1 MTLPVCHGALDSI
14 HLRETRSGFAGINAA
29 IELRVRLFDGALLRW
44 TFNRN
49 SFCVARHN
57 SLSDYAS
64 KRFRLAGKAVLDFG
78 NPFFAQIDLLGE
90 DAARRGDHFVS
101 FANYDYLGLAN
112 HPKVKAD
119 AAAALERLG
128 VGALASRLVGGER
141 STHRLLEDE
150 LAAFLGTET
159 ALCLVSGY
167 LTNLTAITHLMA
179 GRDAL
184 FIDELSH
191 NSIVSAAKSSGAEV
205 VVFRHNDLDHLNE
218 LLANN
223 RENYRNALIVVE
235 ALYSMDGDI
244 VDLPRIVEIKERHQ
258 AWLLV
263 DEAHSLGV
271 LGGTGRGICEQ
282 AGVDPNRVD
291 LIIGTLSKTLA
302 SCGGF
307 IAAKRSITEWMRYT
321 LPGFV
326 YSVGLSPVITAA
338 ARAAL
343 QLMQEETWRVDRL
356 VQNAE
361 LFRHCAHEAG
371 LDTGP
376 AIGRGVVPILFG
388 SSRETMLA
396 SQHLLEQGYY
406 CPPIVQIGVPKDQ
419 PRLRF
424 FISANH
430 TENEIRGVIATLG
443 TRPAVAPEAPVQ
455 VATAAL

>member
-1 MTLPVCHGALDSI
+1 VT
-14 HLRETRSGFAGINAA
+14 
-29 IELRVRLFDGALLRW
+29 
-44 TFNRN
+44 
-49 SFCVARHN
+49 RHN

-78 NPFFAQIDLLGE
+78 NPFFAPIDSLGAE
-90 DAARRGDHFVS
+90 AERRGDHFVS
-101 FANYDYLGLAN
+101 FANYDYLGLAS
-112 HPKVKAD
+112 HPRVKAD
-119 AAAALERLG
+119 AADALDQLG

-141 STHRLLEDE
+141 STHQLLEE
-150 LAAFLGTET
+150 EVAAFLGTESSL
-159 ALCLVSGY
+159 ALVSGY
-167 LTNLTAITHLMA
+167 LTNLTTITHLMA

-191 NSIVSAAKSSGAEV
+191 NSIASAAKSSGSEV
-205 VVFRHNDLDHLNE
+205 VVFRHNDLDHLDD
-218 LLANN
+218 LLAAN

-271 LGGTGRGICEQ
+271 LGATGRGISEL
-282 AGVDPNRVD
+282 AGIDPNRID
-291 LIIGTLSKTLA
+291 LIIGTMSKTLA

-307 IAAKRSITEWMRYT
+307 IAAKRSITEWMRYS

-343 QLMQEETWRVDRL
+343 QLMQEESWRIDRL
-356 VQNAE
+356 TKNAE
-361 LFRHCAHEAG
+361 LFRQCAQEAD

-388 SSRETMLA
+388 SSQETMLA
-396 SQHLLEQGYY
+396 SHYLLKQGFY

-424 FISANH
+424 FISATH
-430 TENEIRGVIATLG
+430 TEDDIRRVIAALG
-443 TRPAVAPEAPVQ
+443 TRPAAAAEAPEQ
-455 VATAAL
+455 VASAAL

>member
-1 MTLPVCHGALDSI
+1 M
-14 HLRETRSGFAGINAA
+14 
-29 IELRVRLFDGALLRW
+29 
-44 TFNRN
+44 
-49 SFCVARHN
+49 ARHN

-78 NPFFAQIDLLGE
+78 NPFFAPIDRLGE
-90 DAARRGDHFVS
+90 DAERRGKPFVS
-101 FANYDYLGLAN
+101 FANYDYLGLAT
-112 HPKVKAD
+112 HPRVKAD
-119 AAAALERLG
+119 SAAALESLG

-141 STHRLLEDE
+141 STHQLLEEE

-159 ALCLVSGY
+159 SLSLVSGY
-167 LTNLTAITHLMA
+167 LTNLTTITHLMA

-191 NSIVSAAKSSGAEV
+191 NSIVSAAKSSGAAV
-205 VVFRHNDLDHLNE
+205 VVFRHNDLDHLDE

-223 RENYRNALIVVE
+223 RENYRNVLIVAE

-244 VDLPRIVEIKERHQ
+244 ADLPRIVEIKERHQ

-271 LGGTGRGICEQ
+271 LGATGRGICEH

-291 LIIGTLSKTLA
+291 LVIGTMSKTLA

-326 YSVGLSPVITAA
+326 YSVGLSPVIVAA

-343 QLMQEETWRVDRL
+343 QLMQEEAWRIERL
-356 VQNAE
+356 ARNAE
-361 LFRHCAHEAG
+361 MFRDCARHAG

-376 AIGRGVVPILFG
+376 AIGRGVVPILFA
-388 SSRETMLA
+388 SSQETMLA
-396 SQHLLEQGYY
+396 SQHLLEQGFY

-424 FISANH
+424 FISASH
-430 TENEIRGVIATLG
+430 TEDDIRRVIAALE
-443 TRPAVAPEAPVQ
+443 TRPVVAPEVPAQ

>member
-1 MTLPVCHGALDSI
+1 
-14 HLRETRSGFAGINAA
+14 
-29 IELRVRLFDGALLRW
+29 
-44 TFNRN
+44 
-49 SFCVARHN
+49 VARHN

-78 NPFFAQIDLLGE
+78 NPFFAPIDRLGQ
-90 DAARRGDHFVS
+90 DAERRGKPFVS
-101 FANYDYLGLAN
+101 FANYDYLGLAT
-112 HPKVKAD
+112 HPRVKAD
-119 AAAALERLG
+119 SAAALESLG

-141 STHRLLEDE
+141 STHQLLEEE
-150 LAAFLGTET
+150 LASFLGTET
-159 ALCLVSGY
+159 SLSLVSGY
-167 LTNLTAITHLMA
+167 LTNLTTITHLMA

-191 NSIVSAAKSSGAEV
+191 NSIVSAAKSSGAAV
-205 VVFRHNDLDHLNE
+205 VVFRHNDLDHLDE

-223 RENYRNALIVVE
+223 RENYRNVLIIAE

-244 VDLPRIVEIKERHQ
+244 ADLPRLVEVKERHQ

-271 LGGTGRGICEQ
+271 LGATGRGICEH

-291 LIIGTLSKTLA
+291 LIIGTMSKTLA

-307 IAAKRSITEWMRYT
+307 IAAKRSITDWMRYT

-326 YSVGLSPVITAA
+326 YSVGLSPVIVAA

-343 QLMQEETWRVDRL
+343 QLMQEEAWRIERL
-356 VQNAE
+356 ARNAE
-361 LFRHCAHEAG
+361 MFRDCARQAG

-376 AIGRGVVPILFG
+376 AIGRGVVPILFA
-388 SSRETMLA
+388 SSQETMLA
-396 SQHLLEQGYY
+396 SQHLLEQGFY

-424 FISANH
+424 FISASH
-430 TENEIRGVIATLG
+430 TEDDIRRVIAALE
-443 TRPAVAPEAPVQ
+443 TRPVVAGEMPAQ

>member
-1 MTLPVCHGALDSI
+1 
-14 HLRETRSGFAGINAA
+14 
-29 IELRVRLFDGALLRW
+29 
-44 TFNRN
+44 
-49 SFCVARHN
+49 VARHN

-78 NPFFAQIDLLGE
+78 NPFFAPIDRLGQ
-90 DAARRGDHFVS
+90 DAERRGKPFVS
-101 FANYDYLGLAN
+101 FANYDYLGLAT
-112 HPKVKAD
+112 HPRVKAES
-119 AAAALERLG
+119 AAALESLG

-141 STHRLLEDE
+141 STHQLLEEE
-150 LAAFLGTET
+150 LASFLGTET
-159 ALCLVSGY
+159 SLSLVSGY
-167 LTNLTAITHLMA
+167 LTNLTTITHLMA

-191 NSIVSAAKSSGAEV
+191 NSIVSAAKSSGAAV
-205 VVFRHNDLDHLNE
+205 VVFRHNDLDHLDE

-223 RENYRNALIVVE
+223 RENYRNVLIVAE

-244 VDLPRIVEIKERHQ
+244 ADLPRLVEIKERHQ

-271 LGGTGRGICEQ
+271 LGATGRGICEH

-291 LIIGTLSKTLA
+291 LIIGTMSKTLA

-307 IAAKRSITEWMRYT
+307 IAAKRSITDWMRYT

-326 YSVGLSPVITAA
+326 YSVGLSPVIVAA

-343 QLMQEETWRVDRL
+343 QLMQDEAWRIERL
-356 VQNAE
+356 ARNAE
-361 LFRHCAHEAG
+361 MFRDCARQAG

-376 AIGRGVVPILFG
+376 AIGRGVVPILFA
-388 SSRETMLA
+388 SSQETMLA
-396 SQHLLEQGYY
+396 SQHLLEQGFY

-424 FISANH
+424 FISASH
-430 TENEIRGVIATLG
+430 TEDDIRRVIAALE
-443 TRPAVAPEAPVQ
+443 TRPVVAAEVPAQ